1 MSPALQPYGW
11 DSHVVAWAVV
21 GGGALAVVVGHRRL
35 TRQSSPPTPWTR
47 REIASCCVAAAA
59 ALVALTW
66 PVADLAA
73 HWSLTALVVQRLV
86 LVLVVAPLLLLGLP
100 GDVLRWATRP
110 APVDACVAR
119 CQRPVVA
126 VVIVTAVLGA
136 AMTPALVSAQSTSAA
151 ARGVIDAAVLLAGF
165 VLWTPVIGRIP
176 GVTRPRPIVRF
187 VYLVVQAVV
196 PAFLS
201 FVFILSVR
209 PLYAVYHDS
218 QAAIG
223 LRAVNDQQLAGFVSK
238 LGMLFVL
245 LTVGAT
251 VLARASRD
259 EEDEVVEEPLV
270 WGDVER
276 EFERADR
283 RAARASDPGE

>member
-1 MSPALQPYGW
+1 VSPPFHPYGF
-11 DSHVVAWAVV
+11 DGHVVAWSVV
-21 GGGALAVVVGHRRL
+21 GGGLLAIVAGHRRL
-35 TRQSSPPTPWTR
+35 ARQSSPPTRWPR
-47 REIASCCVAAAA
+47 REIVACCASAAA

-100 GDVLRWATRP
+100 DDVLRWATRP
-110 APVDACVAR
+110 ASVDACVAR

-136 AMTPALVSAQSTSAA
+136 AMTPALVSAQSSSVV
-151 ARGVIDAAVLLAGF
+151 ARGVIDVAVVVAGL
-165 VLWTPVIGRIP
+165 VLWTPVVGRIP

-223 LRAVNDQQLAGFVSK
+223 LRALNDQQLAGFVSK
-238 LGMLFVL
+238 LGMLLVL
-245 LTVGAT
+245 LTVGAV

-259 EEDEVVEEPLV
+259 EEDAVVEEPLV

-283 RAARASDPGE
+283 RAGRSTGSGT